1 MNKWSPE
8 RAEAIRRYIDE
19 YFVENH
25 CSSAEHLSKWRLCR
39 GARE

>member
-19 YFVENH
+19 YFAENH
-25 CSSAEHLSKWRLCR
+25 RSPSV
-39 GARE
+39 RETLLKAIT